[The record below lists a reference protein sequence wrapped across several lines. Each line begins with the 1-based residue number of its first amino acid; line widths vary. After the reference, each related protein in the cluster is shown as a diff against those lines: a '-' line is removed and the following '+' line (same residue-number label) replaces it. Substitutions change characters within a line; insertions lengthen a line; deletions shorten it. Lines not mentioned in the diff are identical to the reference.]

1 MSAGAP
7 QGGEPT
13 SEVELSIECVGLRD
27 MDTFSKSDPM
37 CVAYTLEGG
46 RWTRLGSTEIIW
58 DNLNPKWAKKFDVR
72 YYFEREQQFK
82 FEVYGERLPL
92 PTLYPLGSL
101 SLSVLS
107 LSRAPS

>member
-1 MSAGAP
+1 MSAGGRAEAPPVYASAP

-27 MDTFSKSDPM
+27 MDTLSKSDPM

-58 DNLNPKWAKKFDVR
+58 DNL
-72 YYFEREQQFK
+72 
-82 FEVYGERLPL
+82 
-92 PTLYPLGSL
+92 
-101 SLSVLS
+101 
-107 LSRAPS
+107 